1 MESGVPDPVPL
12 NREHNMTYNPIIGG
26 FTHVKKASSDA
37 HVEQRDTRPRTSLA
51 QQIKRVFSK
60 IGETLDQLFRRGAQ
74 DSEPGRVKLQEGVR
88 CVGSYRPTADPKHAV
103 RHFFDVA
110 SNHVARTRTLEIRQD
125 PEFSRQTYEAALC
138 ATFSDAMD
146 RFCMD
151 PATRVG
157 NVRSAF
163 VAALGDAARAAG
175 LPGVDKQGVFTPSGV
190 GANPILSE
198 IQICAV
204 GLMGPQ
210 LHASP
215 EYREIQPYARQQAL
229 DLVEKALP
237 AERSDA
243 LARFR
248 QTVQTLDATYRRAAE
263 GASDAACAA

>member
-1 MESGVPDPVPL
+1 M
-12 NREHNMTYNPIIGG
+12 NYNPIIDG
-26 FTHVKKASSDA
+26 FIHVKKASSDA
-37 HVEQRDTRPRTSLA
+37 HVKQRDTRPRTSLA
-51 QQIKRVFSK
+51 QQVKRVFSK
-60 IGETLDQLFRRGAQ
+60 IGESLEQSFRRSARDSVPAQ
-74 DSEPGRVKLQEGVR
+74 VKLQEGVR
-88 CVGSYRPTADPKHAV
+88 YVGSYRPAADPKHAM

-110 SNHVARTRTLEIRQD
+110 SNHVARTHALEIRQD

-157 NVRSAF
+157 NVRPAF
-163 VAALGDAARAAG
+163 VAALGGAARAAG
-175 LPGVDKQGVFTPSGV
+175 LPGVDKQCVFTPSGV

-204 GLMGPQ
+204 GLMGPK

-229 DLVEKALP
+229 DLVENALP

-248 QTVQTLDATYRRAAE
+248 QTVQALEATYRCAAE
-263 GASDAACAA
+263 DASRDANGASDAARAT